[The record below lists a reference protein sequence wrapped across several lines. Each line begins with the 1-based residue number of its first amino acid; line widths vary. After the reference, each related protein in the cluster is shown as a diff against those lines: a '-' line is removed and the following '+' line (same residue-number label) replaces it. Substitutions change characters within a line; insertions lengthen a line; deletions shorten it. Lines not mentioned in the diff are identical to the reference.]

1 MNYTFVFNQFFIV
14 CLAYFL
20 FRNKKSYVQSLSL
33 SRKIASLLF
42 ILLTLCAGYAT
53 LFATFSEY
61 AIYEY
66 LIFVIIVSNFFISFL
81 LIRTSKEINLTFQIL
96 FLHAFIICLLLIAQF
111 TKGSQLGLGIEEKNA
126 LNPSGSVQFEA
137 GNTFRPGGYFF
148 DPNVAATWIIMIF
161 PIFFTYAL
169 ESKNYSFLTLP
180 VSLLT
185 SFAVVITKSRTAWI
199 IFPFI
204 LSGLLYLAYRS
215 KKFSTLTWR
224 IFVSVFLFF
233 LISASA
239 LFFQRIEN
247 FSITFSSTGGFYSRI
262 DQYKVGLEY
271 LFANP
276 AGIGAGMIRDD
287 MLGKIDAQKFAY
299 DVTEPHN
306 IFLEV
311 ADGAGIMG
319 VLLFTTAI
327 YVLLRE
333 YFFFWKKYHDIH
345 ILGVLLSCA
354 SFLYLGCFYPWL
366 MRSPLPE
373 LFFLI
378 IGISPYALRNKNSHE
393 KNTAK
398 N

>member
-1 MNYTFVFNQFFIV
+1 MMKKSFLNIIVSFLIIYFHIPTLSNKYYLLLLVVFFGISWLVNKSILVALWHIFITIFPFLKGRDFLVWTVPGSYWGGPKDILMNYTFVFNQFFIV

-271 LFANP
+271 LFA
-276 AGIGAGMIRDD
+276 
-287 MLGKIDAQKFAY
+287 
-299 DVTEPHN
+299 
-306 IFLEV
+306 
-311 ADGAGIMG
+311 
-319 VLLFTTAI
+319 
-327 YVLLRE
+327 
-333 YFFFWKKYHDIH
+333 
-345 ILGVLLSCA
+345 
-354 SFLYLGCFYPWL
+354 
-366 MRSPLPE
+366 
-373 LFFLI
+373 
-378 IGISPYALRNKNSHE
+378 
-393 KNTAK
+393 
-398 N
+398 